1 MLNVPDFQKAAKD
14 FRAGKLDI
22 KQFTRLMYATSDTAP
37 SPAKKP
43 DGVANVVAN
52 VVDRS
57 HGPTAPERSHGPSVV
72 DRSHGPTS
80 SERSHGPNVVDR
92 SHGPTE
98 PQLTTPASVTG
109 TEATE
114 RINLD
119 LERARRCGYPEVIY
133 GPGKSARDLN
143 LAAQRLLS
151 ERQDV
156 LITRLD
162 VDEAMALLDR
172 FPTAT
177 YNEAARTFRISAAAS
192 DEIAPVKSGKVA
204 VLTAGT
210 GDIPIAEEAC
220 ETLRWMGFAPTS
232 IHDIGVAG
240 PQRLLR
246 HVPFLQTCDVIV
258 VVAGMEGALPS
269 VVGGHVACPVI
280 AVPTSL
286 GYGAHFQ
293 GLVPLL
299 GMLNSCAANVI
310 AVNIDAGFK
319 GGFVAGLILGQL
331 RASV

>member
-22 KQFTRLMYATSDTAP
+22 QQFTRLMFAVADQASDP
-37 SPAKKP
+37 DAKF
-43 DGVANVVAN
+43 D
-52 VVDRS
+52 S
-57 HGPTAPERSHGPSVV
+57 LERSQNASTTN
-72 DRSHGPTS
+72 SSTTS
-80 SERSHGPNVVDR
+80 SLATGS
-92 SHGPTE
+92 STISASATTE
-98 PQLTTPASVTG
+98 SPKEIPVQRL
-109 TEATE
+109 
-114 RINLD
+114 NLD
-119 LERARRCGYPEVIY
+119 LERAGRCGYPEVIY
-133 GPGKSARDLN
+133 GPGKSLEDLN
-143 LAAQRLLS
+143 SAAQRLLS

-156 LITRLD
+156 LITRLGA
-162 VDEAMALLDR
+162 DEASALRER
-172 FPTAT
+172 FPSAVH
-177 YNEAARTFRISAAAS
+177 NRWAGTFRIAAGTNDQPRSAK
-192 DEIAPVKSGKVA
+192 PGNVA
-204 VLTAGT
+204 VVTAGT

-220 ETLRWMGFAPTS
+220 ETLRWMGFAPTM

-269 VVGGHVACPVI
+269 VVGGHVGCPVI

-319 GGFVAGLILGQL
+319 GGFVAGLILGRL